1 MQVWSLTHTK
11 MRNTTITTAIVHPV
25 VIIEF
30 LIFTGLLDG
39 TAMRHVVLEKRLLGA
54 KKQPL
59 LVGGSPPGH
68 PGLKSR
74 YAG

>member
-11 MRNTTITTAIVHPV
+11 RGNTTITTVIVHPV

-30 LIFTGLLDG
+30 LIFTGLLAG
-39 TAMRHVVLEKRLLGA
+39 TAMRHVVWEKRLLGA

-59 LVGGSPPGH
+59 LVREPFGNAR
-68 PGLKSR
+68 LATR
-74 YAG
+74 A